1 MANLNLFRYAIK
13 DIEDERDVENFRKR
27 RNLRLPDL
35 IISGEKKCGTKAL
48 QFFLLHHPDIIGK
61 NSELQLRGNK
71 NFTAGLIEQNFKI
84 LPVFTESKK
93 SRTGWVSW
101 QV

>member
-1 MANLNLFRYAIK
+1 MANLNRFRYAIK
-13 DIEDERDVENFRKR
+13 DKEDERDVENFRKR

-71 NFTAGLIEQNFKI
+71 NFTAGLIEKNF
-84 LPVFTESKK
+84 
-93 SRTGWVSW
+93 
-101 QV
+101 